1 MNKKLKV
8 GIVGGTGMV
17 GQRFITLLEN
27 HPFFELKVIAASA
40 RSAGQTYEK
49 AVEGRWKMS
58 TPMPE
63 SVKNMMVMDA
73 SKVEEVASQVDWLN
87 WLAYGQTFGIQDPFV
102 LNLNVL
108 SLTFAFS
115 LHINIASIIGLA
127 IAVFL
132 YKKIY

>member
-1 MNKKLKV
+1 MATRDKSTWIIILFIFAGLV
-8 GIVGGTGMV
+8 IGG
-17 GQRFITLLEN
+17 LL
-27 HPFFELKVIAASA
+27 
-40 RSAGQTYEK
+40 G
-49 AVEGRWKMS
+49 
-58 TPMPE
+58 
-63 SVKNMMVMDA
+63 
-73 SKVEEVASQVDWLN
+73 EVASQVDWLN